1 MIGTMKK
8 RAIVWAAVS
17 TKPQANE
24 DEHFSIP
31 KQIADGERFC
41 EQNDLQVIDVLRVP
55 GHSRSYRTLD
65 KLAADARKKNI
76 DAFDRLIE
84 HIERADFDVFIC
96 RDANRFARK
105 ASLLHYIV
113 ESIVED
119 CGAVIYSQNDGIWVD
134 DSNMDMWATFKGY
147 SVRSEVK
154 WLVQATEDGL
164 KKRAERGL
172 TTTRVPFSH
181 IIIRDGKHKTV
192 GVVVDETK
200 RRLFNDL
207 WHLIVEEHAPFN
219 GIERTLYERFGHI
232 AADGKPY
239 GDNVMYYFLY
249 HPLTWGVTA
258 YGYHRRGG
266 RSFLG
271 TWMFDEGEAVPEG
284 VEIHRG
290 TIRPVYEGDQAEAL
304 KGELRRRKEMSGRRR
319 PMNTTAFSGLFICGQ
334 CGYTMAVRT
343 NDYGRET
350 RTPYALHCNSS
361 KNKFQFRPACDQT
374 KNVPISYVQE
384 YIAAM
389 LRIMLESND
398 FSLLLPETNDLSQQ
412 LEGVKIEAQELEQ
425 KLENLIDLQASA
437 HRATQTSYQRRIDA
451 AGERLEIL
459 KRHVIEIERQRARQ
473 ENDMAMARSALASIA
488 AYEDR
493 FWKLPSA
500 DINHLLYRL
509 LGNRRFVIKGG
520 VITGTQ
526 LKPPRQRRKT
536 AD

>member
-1 MIGTMKK
+1 MKK

-41 EQNDLQVIDVLRVP
+41 EQNGLQVVDVLRVP

-84 HIERADFDVFIC
+84 HLERADFDVFIC

-113 ESIVED
+113 ESIIED
-119 CGAVIYSQNDGIWVD
+119 CGATIYSQNDGIWVD
-134 DSNMDMWATFKGY
+134 EANMDMWATFKGY
-147 SVRSEVK
+147 TVRSEVK
-154 WLVQATEDGL
+154 WLVQAAEDGL

-181 IIIRDGKHKTV
+181 VVLRDDKLKAT
-192 GVVVDETK
+192 GVAVDETK
-200 RRLFNDL
+200 RRLFDNL
-207 WHLIVEEHAPFN
+207 WQLVVEEHTPFN
-219 GIERTLYERFGHI
+219 GIERVLYERFGHV

-239 GDNVMYYFLY
+239 GDNIMYYFLY

-258 YGYHRRGG
+258 YGYNRRG
-266 RSFLG
+266 RRTFLG
-271 TWMFDEGEAVPEG
+271 TWMFDESEPVPEG

-319 PMNTTAFSGLFICGQ
+319 PANTTAFSGLFVCGS

-343 NDYGRET
+343 NDYGHAT

-361 KNKFQFRPACDQT
+361 KNKFQFRPACDQD
-374 KNVPISYVQE
+374 KNVPIAYIRD
-384 YIAAM
+384 YIATM
-389 LRIMLESND
+389 LNLMIESGD
-398 FSLLLPETNDLSQQ
+398 VSLLVPEANDLKRQ
-412 LEGVKIEAQELEQ
+412 LAAVTSEADELEQ

-437 HRATQTSYQRRIDA
+437 HRSTQASYQRRIDDTGA
-451 AGERLEIL
+451 RLEIL
-459 KRHVIEIERQRARQ
+459 RSHAADIERQQTRQ
-473 ENDMAMARSALASIA
+473 EYALRTAKSALDTIAS
-488 AYEDR
+488 YGER
-493 FWKLPSA
+493 FWNLPPA
-500 DINHLLYRL
+500 DINHFLYRL
-509 LGNRRFVIKGG
+509 LGNRRFVIENG

-536 AD
+536 AS